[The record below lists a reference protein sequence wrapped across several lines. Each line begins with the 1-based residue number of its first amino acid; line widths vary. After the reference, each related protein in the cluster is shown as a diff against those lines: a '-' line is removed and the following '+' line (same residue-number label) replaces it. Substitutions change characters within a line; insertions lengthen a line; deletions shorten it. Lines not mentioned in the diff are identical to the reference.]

1 MANYFVTNTARFN
14 PFTYQEVLAPIV
26 EATKQQYA
34 LEEAISSI
42 DDGTLASYLAGES
55 QDSPYV
61 KGYNDLT
68 DRTRALSQ
76 QLAAN
81 GISPN
86 LMRDALRLKGDFK
99 KFSTPVEAAGKR
111 KASDIA
117 TYNKMYA
124 SDPTLIGDNPNER
137 SLQWYIDNPTYSP
150 QYTSGR
156 AFQSYGAT
164 LGAQLASQFS
174 PTYKPVQGGK
184 FYEVQTK
191 RTATMDEIKNNPEY
205 KTAVDNIMISQGFD
219 PSNNDSLTARVRNE
233 IESGMYMGMQDAGI
247 TRISNPGWGRTTS
260 GTTGGGT
267 KDKIILNKVEG
278 KDGETYD
285 IIQRGNT
292 KIKVNTKTKQE
303 SWLTKDDEKYW
314 NIREQKPTSSNTRQ
328 KGINYGYNINN
339 NPYSSRR
346 EANSTNPNAFTHQND
361 FEEVLTNLGYDYFN
375 VQDEDS
381 YEEAVDNYF
390 KIPENDKLSDR
401 NYRLL
406 ANKFG
411 IRISGEELT
420 PQDKAAILKE
430 ANDRNVEINVVNTE
444 RDRNGK
450 IKKQDMHWF
459 TRTTTD
465 QSNQGY
471 NQSRLLYEEGQNE
484 IFDPNKV
491 VTIGPSYEQ
500 E

>member
-14 PFTYQEVLAPIV
+14 PFTYQEILAPIV

-68 DRTRALSQ
+68 DRTRALSE

-247 TRISNPGWGRTTS
+247 TRISNPGWGRTSSSGNTS
-260 GTTGGGT
+260 NKEKVLLEKATIGDKNYKITQSGSYLIKTDNDGNSSFVTNKEREGLGLPVTGGSNIKRGQQVT
-267 KDKIILNKVEG
+267 HTFAIKPSLDGHVVKDRPSLDVNNDYKELRQINFDLDIEDSDTAIDEYFASEDSPKLTDASYRTLAGALRRKVPSNNREKYELLKDATESGIYIEISPISRKGEQHIYLESLKEKSIHNQQEDDEDYDIGYSEVSTNNNAPKREALEALAEAVRNEG
-278 KDGETYD
+278 KD
-285 IIQRGNT
+285 
-292 KIKVNTKTKQE
+292 
-303 SWLTKDDEKYW
+303 
-314 NIREQKPTSSNTRQ
+314 
-328 KGINYGYNINN
+328 
-339 NPYSSRR
+339 
-346 EANSTNPNAFTHQND
+346 
-361 FEEVLTNLGYDYFN
+361 
-375 VQDEDS
+375 
-381 YEEAVDNYF
+381 
-390 KIPENDKLSDR
+390 
-401 NYRLL
+401 
-406 ANKFG
+406 
-411 IRISGEELT
+411 
-420 PQDKAAILKE
+420 
-430 ANDRNVEINVVNTE
+430 
-444 RDRNGK
+444 
-450 IKKQDMHWF
+450 
-459 TRTTTD
+459 
-465 QSNQGY
+465 
-471 NQSRLLYEEGQNE
+471 
-484 IFDPNKV
+484 
-491 VTIGPSYEQ
+491 
-500 E
+500 